1 MNTKHIQSFLRVVQC
16 GSISQA
22 AIAMGL
28 SQPVLSR
35 HIQELEAALQA
46 RLLHRDGHGVSL
58 TDAGQQILPRLEQIL
73 EHAALAETEAALW
86 AGTKLTRATIAMP
99 PTLIRMLAAPLTAA
113 ILSEAPEAQLHLVEA
128 FSGTLAEWLAEGR
141 IDLAIL
147 YVSGV
152 SPRVQAEPLL
162 TERLHLIVDANRP
175 APNEIAFA
183 ALAQQRLILPSKAHG
198 LRRTIDAVA
207 ASRALV
213 LPVQLEADS
222 FAAIIEL
229 VAGGFGSTILPAAAI
244 RAEIR
249 AGTLNAIPITDPMV
263 ERALCMATARNRA
276 IPPGTSRL
284 LPIIRTLIRTM
295 DRDYAWS
302 GGA

>member
-1 MNTKHIQSFLRVVQC
+1 MNTKHIQSFLRVVQS

-35 HIQELEAALQA
+35 HVQELEATLGS

-58 TDAGQQILPRLEQIL
+58 TAAGQQVLPLLEQML
-73 EHAALAETEAALW
+73 VQALRIENEAAAW
-86 AGTKLTRATIAMP
+86 SATKLTRATIAMP

-113 ILSEAPEAQLHLVEA
+113 ILRDAPEARLHLVEA

-162 TERLHLIVDANRP
+162 TERLQLIVDAKTP
-175 APNEIAFA
+175 APAEIAFA
-183 ALAQQRLILPSKAHG
+183 ALAQHRLILPSKAHG
-198 LRRTIDAVA
+198 LRRLVDALA
-207 ASRALV
+207 ARGGSV
-213 LPVQLEADS
+213 LPVQLETDS

-229 VAGGFGSTILPAAAI
+229 VTSGFGSTILPAAAVSS
-244 RAEIR
+244 EIR
-249 AGTLNAIPITDPMV
+249 EGKLRAIPITDPPV
-263 ERALCMATARNRA
+263 ERALCLATARNRA
-276 IPPGTSRL
+276 IQPSTNRM
-284 LPIIRTLIRTM
+284 LPIVRQIIRDM
-295 DRDYAWS
+295 DRDYTWS
-302 GGA
+302 RR